1 MTIEHIQ
8 NASLDWRHLSEL
20 GMHRTRG
27 DCIEPTKNTP
37 AWVVNYLDNI
47 RSPSRKWPFSY
58 ARALQTQK
66 FARVVI
72 ENDPHLALQLKIAH
86 NTKDT

>member
-1 MTIEHIQ
+1 MTVEHIQ
-8 NASLDWRHLSEL
+8 DASLDWRDLSKL
-20 GMHRTRG
+20 GMQRRRG

-37 AWVVNYLDNI
+37 TWVVAYLDNI